1 MGLLI
6 IDNLGINL
14 NGLGGKCVVLGVAR
28 YILVETS
35 IVLVEENFLI
45 HNNDNISIILGLL

>member
-1 MGLLI
+1 M

-14 NGLGGKCVVLGVAR
+14 NSLSGKCTVLRVAY

-45 HNNDNISIILGLL
+45 YNNDNISVILGLL

>member
-1 MGLLI
+1 MGSLI

-14 NGLGGKCVVLGVAR
+14 NSLGRKYVVLGVAC

-35 IVLVEENFLI
+35 VVLVEENFLI
-45 HNNDNISIILGLL
+45 YNNNNISIILGSL